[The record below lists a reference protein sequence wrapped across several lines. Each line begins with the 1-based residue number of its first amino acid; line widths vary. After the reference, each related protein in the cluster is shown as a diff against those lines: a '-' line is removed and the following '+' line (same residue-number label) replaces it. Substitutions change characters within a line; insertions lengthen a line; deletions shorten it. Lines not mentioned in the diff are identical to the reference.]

1 MVGLDTLLQTGAEV
15 VVNILWQLV
24 IVVIILAVAVIV
36 GRFIEKLVKSALNRV
51 KLDEWVSKN
60 NLQKPLG
67 SLKLSSIGGTIV
79 KWYVILIFILFVA
92 DLVNLSAL
100 ANLLSFLAKYIP
112 LAIVAIVIFV
122 IGVLLARFVRNK
134 ISTSSISL
142 AAKTGQVVEIVII
155 YLALVIALD
164 NLGLQV
170 QILET
175 AFVWAFTAFAIVVA
189 IIVGISFYPAIKPD
203 VDTMLGDIKK
213 MRGR

>member
-1 MVGLDTLLQTGAEV
+1 MVGLDTLLQTGAEG